1 VHFEDSGAHG
11 EGSNSRAAN
20 ANTRRTE
27 SHSHVGDDDGQSE
40 EFGSSLEGDDADDE
54 ESGSHLEADDADD
67 EESASH
73 LEGDDTD
80 DEESGSHLKGDDTD
94 DEESVSHL
102 EGHDTHDE
110 KSDSALEGSD
120 ADHDAAASKRAT
132 PAARTAEFHSRR
144 HAPAPRRGVSHG
156 ADAEGERLQKVLS
169 RAGLASRREA
179 EDWIRA
185 GRITINGQPAVLG
198 SRVSHSDQIRLDSRL
213 IRQRETGGGATAFVV
228 HRSPGESLTQPNPGT
243 QLEGA
248 DGSTAPSS
256 TATPMIERLPTR
268 AGRRFITV
276 SPMPRV
282 DGGLELVTSDGE
294 LGVRLQRSVRNLVS
308 QFSVRVLGE
317 LSPEQLENIMG
328 GTLDSGETI
337 EVVSCEPSGGEGAN
351 RWYTLVAR
359 GASGKEVRQLFER
372 QGALLSRVQRTHL
385 GPITMERGLGRGQFR
400 ELTPEELQGLL
411 APPADD

>member
-1 VHFEDSGAHG
+1 
-11 EGSNSRAAN
+11 
-20 ANTRRTE
+20 
-27 SHSHVGDDDGQSE
+27 
-40 EFGSSLEGDDADDE
+40 
-54 ESGSHLEADDADD
+54 
-67 EESASH
+67 
-73 LEGDDTD
+73 
-80 DEESGSHLKGDDTD
+80 
-94 DEESVSHL
+94 
-102 EGHDTHDE
+102 
-110 KSDSALEGSD
+110 
-120 ADHDAAASKRAT
+120 
-132 PAARTAEFHSRR
+132 
-144 HAPAPRRGVSHG
+144 
-156 ADAEGERLQKVLS
+156 LS

-198 SRVSHSDQIRLDSRL
+198 ARVSHSDQLRLDGRL

-228 HRSPGESLTQPNPGT
+228 HRSPGESLTQPNSET
-243 QLEGA
+243 QPEGA
-248 DGSTAPSS
+248 EVPTAAS
-256 TATPMIERLPTR
+256 MIERLPTR

-294 LGVRLQRSVRNLVS
+294 LGVKLQRSVRNLVS

-328 GTLDSGETI
+328 GTLDSGESI
-337 EVVSCEPSGGEGAN
+337 EVVSCEPSGGEAAN
-351 RWYTLVAR
+351 RWYSLVAR

-400 ELTPEELQGLL
+400 ELTPEELQALL
-411 APPADD
+411 APPVDE